1 MISPA
6 GLAEIQECINPKLID
21 AIGQMV
27 IQDTASALRRL
38 AAIEQAGA
46 IKKAGELTD
55 SGYYWYRVKPSRQ
68 WNVLHITDP
77 QRLSYGMASFEFSG
91 PIPAPAE

>member
-1 MISPA
+1 MISPTA
-6 GLAEIQECINPKLID
+6 LAELQACINPKHIELLKERI
-21 AIGQMV
+21 AQN
-27 IQDTASALRRL
+27 TATALRRL
-38 AAIEQAGA
+38 AAIEQAGE
-46 IKKAGELTD
+46 IKKAPELTD

-68 WNVLHITDP
+68 WKILHITNP